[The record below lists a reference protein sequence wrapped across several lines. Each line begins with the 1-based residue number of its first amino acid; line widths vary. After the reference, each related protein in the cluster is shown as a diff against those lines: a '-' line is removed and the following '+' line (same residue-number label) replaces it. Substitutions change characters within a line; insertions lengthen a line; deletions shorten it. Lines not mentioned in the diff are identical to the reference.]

1 MTKSDSSASAHA
13 WKVLRERLILD
24 RPPWLRVYEQDVQL
38 PDGRIVTDYLRAE
51 APSYVA
57 VFGVRPDGL
66 VVAIEEYKHG
76 PGRVVL
82 KVPAGMMD
90 PGEDALAAARRELL
104 EETGYEAET
113 FRLLAVTHD
122 DGNRGMSVGHHFLAT
137 GLRQVAEPDAGDL
150 AEVKPV
156 LMTTASLRDALFDG
170 RVGAT
175 GAAASIMF
183 GLCAL
188 SQIHRDD
195 AGRQVTP
202 DA

>member
-1 MTKSDSSASAHA
+1 M
-13 WKVLRERLILD
+13 L
-24 RPPWLRVYEQDVQL
+24 L
-38 PDGRIVTDYLRAE
+38 PDGRIVSGYLRAE
-51 APSYVA
+51 APAYVA
-57 VFGVRPDGL
+57 IFGVRPDGL

-82 KVPAGMMD
+82 KVPAGIME
-90 PGEDALAAARRELL
+90 PGEDALEAARRELL
-104 EETGYEAET
+104 EETGYEAVS

-156 LMTTASLRDALFDG
+156 LMTPSALREALFDG
-170 RVGAT
+170 PVGTT

-188 SQIHRDD
+188 SQIDL
-195 AGRQVTP
+195 
-202 DA
+202 

>member
-1 MTKSDSSASAHA
+1 MTIPDNASSPHA
-13 WKVLRERLILD
+13 WNVLRENLILD
-24 RPPWLRVYEQDVQL
+24 RPPWLRVYEQDVLL
-38 PDGRIVTDYLRAE
+38 PDGRIITDYLKAE
-51 APSYVA
+51 APAYVA
-57 VFGVRPDGL
+57 VFGLRPDGL

-82 KVPAGMMD
+82 KVPAGIMD
-90 PGEDALAAARRELL
+90 PGEDALTAARRELL
-104 EETGYEAET
+104 EETGYKADS

-156 LMTTASLRDALFDG
+156 LMTPAALRQALYNG
-170 RVGAT
+170 RVGTT
-175 GAAASIMF
+175 GAAASIGF

-188 SQIHRDD
+188 FKHDL
-195 AGRQVTP
+195 
-202 DA
+202 

>member
-1 MTKSDSSASAHA
+1 MNHD

-24 RPPWLRVYEQDVQL
+24 RSPWLRVYDLDVQL
-38 PDGRIVTDYLRAE
+38 PDGRVVTDYLRAE
-51 APSYVA
+51 APPYVA

-66 VVAIEEYKHG
+66 VVAIEEYKFG

-82 KVPAGMMD
+82 KVPAGVMD
-90 PGEDALAAARRELL
+90 PGEDALETARRELL
-104 EETGYEAET
+104 EETGYEAED

-137 GLRQVAEPDAGDL
+137 GLRQVAQPDAGDL
-150 AEVKPV
+150 AMVTPV
-156 LMTTASLRDALFDG
+156 IMAPAELRRALFDG
-170 RVGAT
+170 RVGTT

-188 SQIHRDD
+188 TDLGL
-195 AGRQVTP
+195 A
-202 DA
+202 